1 MVKAGPLQVALVSL
15 VEHVLVWLQALQ
27 VAFVSL
33 VTSDDPGPKVE
44 LATHVGIL
52 CMSWLAGWYAQHS
65 VSQPL
70 DLLERAKSVGGWL
83 FGVWR
88 LVTFRPSKLALPANA
103 VQARLL
109 QCLADTDSDE
119 VVLKELRASKEW
131 KAFIEAAEQQR
142 EKKQVLV
149 LDLDETLIH
158 SSPERKSL
166 CQPAFMLLDEDQR
179 QHYYVYKRPFVDV
192 FLKFLAPIYKVVVYT
207 ASFPSYS
214 DPILDTIDPPPSSIS
229 RCLSNNMLVETKL
242 YGMQKDLTLVSKEHM
257 PNRLI
262 MVDNSSIA
270 CMANQE
276 NLFVINSFRAHQ
288 PYDKE
293 LLSLLLL
300 FVNMRDMQDVR
311 AVLHRRVTMAPQEG

>member
-1 MVKAGPLQVALVSL
+1 MKAGPLQQGLTIA
-15 VEHVLVWLQALQ
+15 VEHIIVGLQRLGKHAADVL
-27 VAFVSL
+27 
-33 VTSDDPGPKVE
+33 TSDDPGPKVE
-44 LATHVGIL
+44 LATHVGLL
-52 CMSWLAGWYAQHS
+52 CMSWLAGWYAHHS

-70 DLLERAKSVGGWL
+70 GLLELVKSVGGWL
-83 FGVWR
+83 FGMWR
-88 LVTFRPSKLALPANA
+88 LVTLRPSKLALPANA

-119 VVLKELRASKEW
+119 VVLQELRASKEW
-131 KAFIEAAEQQR
+131 KAFIEVEQQR
-142 EKKQVLV
+142 EKRQVLV

-192 FLKFLAPIYKVVVYT
+192 FLKFLAPIYKIVVYT

-276 NLFVINSFRAHQ
+276 NLYVINSFRAHQ

-311 AVLHRRVTMAPQEG
+311 AVLHRRVTMAPQEGS